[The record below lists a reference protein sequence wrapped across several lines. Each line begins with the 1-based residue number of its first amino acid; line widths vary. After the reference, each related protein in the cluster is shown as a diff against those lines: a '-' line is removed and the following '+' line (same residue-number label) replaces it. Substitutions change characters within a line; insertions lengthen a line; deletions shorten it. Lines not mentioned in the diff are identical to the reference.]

1 MSLTLVMMIAGAG
14 LKAAGSLIA
23 AGRQNEAINKQSAFA
38 QSQFDNNMARMDI
51 ADRNLGLQRQQ
62 AGIQLDSDLNQM
74 NRQRTQ
80 QIGGMNA
87 MAAASGIVTNQ
98 SSMGAEIQDQD
109 DQFLRGIGDRQK
121 FGELQ
126 MQGFDNQQADMHL
139 QRQGMRQALSHG
151 QDMAKFE
158 KTNNWINAG
167 FNAASSVVDM
177 VGSGEGN
184 NWWRTPAKKG

>member
-1 MSLTLVMMIAGAG
+1 MSLTLGLMVGGAIIKGIGSLVGAG
-14 LKAAGSLIA
+14 
-23 AGRQNEAINKQSAFA
+23 RRNEQIRREKQFA

-51 ADRNLGLQRQQ
+51 AEQNLGLQRQQ

-126 MQGFDNQQADMHL
+126 MQGFDNQQSDMNL
-139 QRQGMRQALSHG
+139 QRQGMRQALEHG
-151 QDMAKFE
+151 KDMAKFE
-158 KTNNWINAG
+158 QTNNWINAG
-167 FNAASSVVDM
+167 FNIAATGVDL
-177 VGSGEGN
+177 VGGGHQN
-184 NWWRTPAKKG
+184 NWWR